1 MGNDENNKY
10 IFTNNI
16 NVEWFE
22 TLGYFSKIK
31 NVDINRK
38 NINTMYLYFETK
50 RQSTRMTNENTEEY
64 IFSHF
69 SDSFRKYADT

>member
-1 MGNDENNKY
+1 MGLYETFLPGNEDGLLVY
-10 IFTNNI
+10 RI
-16 NVEWFE
+16 N
-22 TLGYFSKIK
+22 L
-31 NVDINRK
+31 DINRN